1 MKKAI
6 ILSGLAAAALFS
18 GCAVEQPRGMIY
30 SDYTINHGDANAYPT
45 SSGAKVDGLKKG
57 VSTANGY
64 VGPLVAIG
72 DASISTAAK
81 NGGISK
87 IYYVDWKVNS
97 ILGIIEEYQCT
108 VYGE

>member
-45 SSGAKVDGLKKG
+45 SSGAKVEQPQRNL
-57 VSTANGY
+57 S
-64 VGPLVAIG
+64 LHM
-72 DASISTAAK
+72 
-81 NGGISK
+81 
-87 IYYVDWKVNS
+87 
-97 ILGIIEEYQCT
+97 
-108 VYGE
+108 